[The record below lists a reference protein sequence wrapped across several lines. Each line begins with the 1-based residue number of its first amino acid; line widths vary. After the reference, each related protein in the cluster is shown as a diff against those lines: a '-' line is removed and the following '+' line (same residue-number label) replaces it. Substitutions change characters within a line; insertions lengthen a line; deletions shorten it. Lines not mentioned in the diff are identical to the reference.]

1 MKMKEYVFTTA
12 GPNITAQVVPTME
25 ALGEQDWQVTLL
37 DSYGKQ
43 IEYRV
48 VYAASGLE
56 AATEA
61 VNDWLEA
68 NGLDISFSV
77 SL

>member
-1 MKMKEYVFTTA
+1 MKEYVFTTA
-12 GPNITAQVVPTME
+12 GPNITAKVVPTME

-43 IEYRV
+43 IEYKV
-48 VYAASGLE
+48 IYAASGLE
-56 AATEA
+56 AASEA

-68 NGLDISFSV
+68 NGLETSFSV

>member
-12 GPNITAQVVPTME
+12 GPHITAQVVPTME

-56 AATEA
+56 AASEA

-68 NGLDISFSV
+68 NGLDTSFSV

>member
-1 MKMKEYVFTTA
+1 MKEYVFTTA
-12 GPNITAQVVPTME
+12 GPNITALVVPTME
-25 ALGEQDWQVTLL
+25 TLGEQDWQVTLL

-48 VYAASGLE
+48 VYAASGLG
-56 AATEA
+56 AATQVVEE
-61 VNDWLEA
+61 WLEA
-68 NGLDISFSV
+68 NGPETSFSV

>member
-1 MKMKEYVFTTA
+1 
-12 GPNITAQVVPTME
+12 ME
-25 ALGEQDWQVTLL
+25 ALALGEQDWQVTLL
-37 DSYGKQ
+37 DSYGDQ

-56 AATEA
+56 AASEA

-68 NGLDISFSV
+68 NGIDTSFSV

>member
-1 MKMKEYVFTTA
+1 MNMKEYVFTTS

-43 IEYRV
+43 IEYKV
-48 VYAASGLE
+48 IYAASGLE
-56 AATEA
+56 AASEA
-61 VNDWLEA
+61 VNDWLED
-68 NGLDISFSV
+68 NGLDTTFSV

>member
-1 MKMKEYVFTTA
+1 
-12 GPNITAQVVPTME
+12 ME

-68 NGLDISFSV
+68 NGLDTSFSV

>member
-1 MKMKEYVFTTA
+1 MKEYVFTTT
-12 GPNITAQVVPTME
+12 GPNITAQVAPTME

-56 AATEA
+56 AASEA
-61 VNDWLEA
+61 VDDWLEA
-68 NGLDISFSV
+68 NGLDTSFVV

>member
-1 MKMKEYVFTTA
+1 MKEYVFTTA
-12 GPNITAQVVPTME
+12 GPNITAQVVSTME

-48 VYAASGLE
+48 IYAASGFE
-56 AATEA
+56 AASEA
-61 VNDWLEA
+61 VDDWLEA
-68 NGLDISFSV
+68 NGLDTSFSV